1 MTINKLAQLTPFGEK
16 TELLVPAGS
25 IEKLKIA
32 VHYGADSIYIGTPDL
47 SLRTQSEFTLDELI
61 DAIDYAHSYGKRV
74 YLTLN
79 LFSHNKDIEKLP
91 TFIDTIKKA
100 KPDGVIIADP
110 GVFAFV
116 KKHAPE
122 LDLHIST
129 QANICSSLTVDFW
142 KDQGAALCVLA
153 REVSFQELKEIREKC
168 QNIKLEVF
176 VHGAMCMTYS
186 GRCLL
191 SNFMSERGANQG
203 NCAHSCRWNYKLK
216 MRLKDGTIQE
226 LEINDQ
232 NKDMFEFL
240 LEEEM
245 RPGEFMP
252 FEEDVRGSYIL
263 NSKDLNLMPKLDEY
277 LSLGIDSF
285 KIEGRNKSIYYV
297 AIAARSYRMA
307 IDDWYKDPEN
317 WSADKYLTE
326 LDTLSNRGYTIA
338 FHEGRLKNLSHNYLN
353 TKSTSEWEFAGIIS
367 EWHEDYMIVDV
378 KNRLVSGDVLEF
390 VPPAPLDTIFLR
402 LYEFIDFNKNDQ
414 IKQSMN
420 PGHNPRIK
428 IPLSVFD
435 QEDISSLQ
443 DRLPVFTVLRKEKPI
458 SAVEKSR
465 IKYDK
470 IANKIEDGQNAENLL
485 NKARS
490 DLVQNIEENNVKN
503 PTTKTPRLGLDGC
516 CGRGCNGCLLFW
528 HDDKYAAA
536 RAKLKD
542 QKIGV
547 MLKEKAL

>member
-1 MTINKLAQLTPFGEK
+1 MTINNLAKLTPFGEK

-47 SLRTQSEFTLDELI
+47 SLRTQSEFTLEELTE
-61 DAIDYAHSYGKRV
+61 AIEYAHSYSKRV

-110 GVFAFV
+110 GVFSFV
-116 KKHAPE
+116 KQHAPD

-142 KDQGAALCVLA
+142 KEQGAELCVLA
-153 REVSFQELKEIREKC
+153 REVSFAELKEIREKC

-277 LSLGIDSF
+277 LSLGVDSF

-297 AIAARSYRMA
+297 AIAARAYRMA

-317 WSADKYLTE
+317 WSAEKYLTE
-326 LDTLSNRGYTIA
+326 LDSLSNRGYTIA

-367 EWHEDYMIVDV
+367 EWQDDYMIVDV

-414 IKQSMN
+414 IKQVMN
-420 PGHNPRIK
+420 PGHNPKIK
-428 IPLSVFD
+428 IPVSVFD
-435 QEDISSLQ
+435 QEDISSLK

-470 IANKIEDGQNAENLL
+470 VANKIEDGQEAENLL
-485 NKARS
+485 NKARG

-547 MLKEKAL
+547 MLKEKTA

>member
-1 MTINKLAQLTPFGEK
+1 MTINNLAKLTPFGEK

-47 SLRTQSEFTLDELI
+47 SLRTQSEFTLEELTE
-61 DAIDYAHSYGKRV
+61 AIEYAHSYGKRV

-91 TFIDTIKKA
+91 TFIDTIKQA

-110 GVFAFV
+110 GVFSFV
-116 KKHAPE
+116 KQHAPD

-142 KDQGAALCVLA
+142 KEQGAELCVLA
-153 REVSFQELKEIREKC
+153 REVSFAELKEIREKC

-240 LEEEM
+240 LEEEI
-245 RPGEFMP
+245 RPGQFMP

-277 LSLGIDSF
+277 LSLGVDSF
-285 KIEGRNKSIYYV
+285 KIEGRNKSAYYV
-297 AIAARSYRMA
+297 AIAARAYRMA

-317 WSADKYLTE
+317 WSAEKYLTE
-326 LDTLSNRGYTIA
+326 LDSLSNRGYTIA

-367 EWHEDYMIVDV
+367 EWQDDYMIIDV
-378 KNRLVSGDVLEF
+378 KNRLVSGEVLEF
-390 VPPAPLDTIFLR
+390 VPPAPLDTIFLD
-402 LYEFIDFNKNDQ
+402 Y
-414 IKQSMN
+414 M
-420 PGHNPRIK
+420 
-428 IPLSVFD
+428 
-435 QEDISSLQ
+435 
-443 DRLPVFTVLRKEKPI
+443 
-458 SAVEKSR
+458 
-465 IKYDK
+465 
-470 IANKIEDGQNAENLL
+470 NLL
-485 NKARS
+485 ILIRM
-490 DLVQNIEENNVKN
+490 
-503 PTTKTPRLGLDGC
+503 TK
-516 CGRGCNGCLLFW
+516 
-528 HDDKYAAA
+528 
-536 RAKLKD
+536 
-542 QKIGV
+542 
-547 MLKEKAL
+547 

>member
-1 MTINKLAQLTPFGEK
+1 MTINNLAKLTPFGEK

-47 SLRTQSEFTLDELI
+47 SLRTQSEFTLEELTE
-61 DAIDYAHSYGKRV
+61 AIEYAHSYGKRV

-91 TFIDTIKKA
+91 TFIDTIKQA

-110 GVFAFV
+110 GVFSFV
-116 KKHAPE
+116 KQHAPD

-142 KDQGAALCVLA
+142 KEQGAELCVLA
-153 REVSFQELKEIREKC
+153 REVSFAELKEIREKC

-240 LEEEM
+240 LEEEI
-245 RPGEFMP
+245 RPGQFMP

-277 LSLGIDSF
+277 LSLGVDSF
-285 KIEGRNKSIYYV
+285 KIEGRNKSAYYV
-297 AIAARSYRMA
+297 AIAARAYRMA

-317 WSADKYLTE
+317 WSAEKYLTE
-326 LDTLSNRGYTIA
+326 LDSLSNRGYTIA

-367 EWHEDYMIVDV
+367 EWQDDYMIIDV
-378 KNRLVSGDVLEF
+378 KNRLVSGEVLEF

-414 IKQSMN
+414 IKQVMN
-420 PGHNPRIK
+420 PGHNPKIK
-428 IPLSVFD
+428 IPVSVFD
-435 QEDISSLQ
+435 QEDISSLK

-470 IANKIEDGQNAENLL
+470 VANKIEDGQNAENLL
-485 NKARS
+485 NKARG

-547 MLKEKAL
+547 MLKEKAA

>member
-1 MTINKLAQLTPFGEK
+1 MTIHKNAKLTPFGEK

-25 IEKLKIA
+25 IEKLKVA

-47 SLRTQSEFTLDELI
+47 SLRTQSQFTLEELI
-61 DAIDYAHSYGKRV
+61 DAIEYAHSYGKRV

-91 TFIDTIKKA
+91 TFVDTIKKA
-100 KPDGVIIADP
+100 EPDGVIIADP
-110 GVFAFV
+110 GVFSFV
-116 KKHAPE
+116 KKHAPD

-142 KDQGAALCVLA
+142 KDQGADLCVLA

-232 NKDMFEFL
+232 NKDLFEFL
-240 LEEEM
+240 LEEET
-245 RPGEFMP
+245 RLGDFMP

-277 LSLGIDSF
+277 LSLGVDSF

-297 AIAARSYRMA
+297 AIAARAYRMA

-353 TKSTSEWEFAGIIS
+353 TKSTSEWEFAGMIS
-367 EWHEDYMIVDV
+367 EWYDDFIVVDV
-378 KNRLVSGDVLEF
+378 KNRLVSGDVFEF

-414 IKQSMN
+414 IKQVMN
-420 PGHNPRIK
+420 PGHNPKIK
-428 IPLSVFD
+428 IPLSLFD
-435 QEDISSLQ
+435 QEAISSLRE
-443 DRLPVFTVLRKEKPI
+443 RLPVFTVLRKEKPI

-485 NKARS
+485 NKARF

-547 MLKEKAL
+547 MLKEKA